1 MSAEI
6 LLHPCHP
13 DYCNKC
19 VYMGNNG
26 ECTNKDYIKNS
37 YKVVCVWNRCPY
49 RRTKLVIW
57 LSKKGRRNDYN

>member
-1 MSAEI
+1 MVQKQNKDMSAEI
-6 LLHPCHP
+6 LLHPYHP

-37 YKVVCVWNRCPY
+37 YKVACVWHRCPY
-49 RRTKLVIW
+49 RKVNNE
-57 LSKKGRRNDYN
+57 SQ